1 VKEGESL
8 GVSGTPTIFV
18 NGQML
23 DGARPVGDFRALFD
37 GALQQAGVPPPAHAG
52 SPASAITA
60 PPAASPAAQR

>member
-23 DGARPVGDFRALFD
+23 DGARPVSDFRSLFD

-60 PPAASPAAQR
+60 PPAASPAVQR